1 MIDRKGNCL
10 RQAFSAI
17 CPATCCM
24 RYFAFTLWIVI
35 RVFRVNPRQKPFFGS
50 LVDRGMD
57 DGCGIYVI
65 R

>member
-35 RVFRVNPRQKPFFGS
+35 RVFPRESAARAVFSVRSSIVAWTMGAE
-50 LVDRGMD
+50 
-57 DGCGIYVI
+57 YT
-65 R
+65 